1 VRCLFLNGLC
11 LLVLLVGAPAWALD
25 PARKVDEYTIARWTM
40 EDGLPHNLVHT
51 ISQDADGYLWAGTW
65 EGAARFDGR
74 RFTPYDAGTV
84 PGLEIE
90 GVRAITPHPQ
100 GGMVLSLGRVGPGV
114 LRFHQGRWQRLP
126 GQAGTLPDVSV
137 LRFGPDGALWIGTD
151 HSLFRMA
158 PDGRLQDIGGTH
170 ERLANERVLA
180 ILPLPDGR
188 ALVGNRRGLFR
199 IDKGRATDWGREKG
213 LPETSVLAIQP
224 SRWGGI
230 LVGGG
235 AGVWRLEDAHT
246 QQITGERAE
255 AMLEDRNGNLWISTL
270 DGLRRYAQGRYET
283 LGERNGL
290 MGRLAPALFED
301 RDGLLWVGTTNG
313 LFRIADGPVF
323 GLDRSSG
330 LRDIYVR
337 AIIERPG
344 QGIWV
349 GHPMGVDMWQGGQS
363 RAVPLAF
370 DGKPDPSV
378 LSMANGRDGGL
389 WIGTYDQGVIHLP
402 AAAEGAQARP
412 WRIDEAGGLPSNHV
426 RALLER
432 ADGSL
437 WIGSNEGVSVYR
449 DGRIVRHYGAGDG
462 LPAGNVYMLYETAQ
476 GVLWIGT
483 SNGMAMMRHDGTL
496 QAWAP
501 MSEFPAVAAFDFL
514 ADPDGSLWIASD
526 RGLLHWR
533 EGVFVQFDHRQGLP
547 NNRLFRLLE
556 DDNGDFWVSSNRGV
570 FRISRPALTAVE
582 NHHLARLPVEAFTHA
597 DGLPSSQANGASAP
611 AGWLMRDGKL
621 WFATANGI
629 GVIDPDDARRQRS
642 QGVTLV
648 IEAVEADGRAL
659 PLQAEYTLAA
669 DTRRVVIRFTGL
681 NQRASER
688 LRYRYRMVG
697 FDRGW
702 IETDNGIAH
711 DAVYTNLPAGKL
723 RFEVQVMNAP
733 ADWSKP
739 EGVVTR
745 TVALDKTAPWWL
757 RAWAVAAY
765 VVLLG
770 LLGWGVLL
778 LAMRRHR
785 HRQRRLQALVDVRTS
800 ELSDKNA
807 QLEQAGEAN
816 ARLLEQ
822 LAYQARHD
830 PLTRLANRR
839 AGDAF
844 LADALEV
851 SRREGRP
858 LCVAL
863 LDIDH
868 FKAVNDRYG
877 HAFGDDV
884 LSQVAALAEQLAG
897 GHDEVLI
904 ARWGGEE
911 FLVCQQLPWSV
922 ARARL
927 ETLRDGIAQ
936 ASIDTPDGGTL
947 HCTVSI
953 GVAELEA
960 GQDQRDLLR
969 VADER
974 LYRAKQQGRN
984 RLVSG

>member
-1 VRCLFLNGLC
+1 MRCLFLNGLC

-74 RFTPYDAGTV
+74 RFTSYDAGTV

-349 GHPMGVDMWQGGQS
+349 GHPMGVDMWHGGQS

-745 TVALDKTAPWWL
+745 TVALDKAAPWWL